1 VSATLYACNVE
12 KRAYEWAEKKHG
24 VFSYYLLEGLNGEAV
39 NSQGKVTICGEVL
52 GCF

>member
-1 VSATLYACNVE
+1 MSATLYACNVE